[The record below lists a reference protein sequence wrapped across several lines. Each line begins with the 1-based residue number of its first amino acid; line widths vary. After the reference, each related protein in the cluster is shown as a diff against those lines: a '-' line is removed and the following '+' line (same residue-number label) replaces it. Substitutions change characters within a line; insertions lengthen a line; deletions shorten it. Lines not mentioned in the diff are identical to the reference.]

1 MPDDHRHA
9 APERVYDW
17 YWRSSSRP
25 FGRRPLGGSGA
36 TCEVLI
42 DATAL
47 LRAGLAIPCLTYTE
61 GTPAPSPRGLPVMF
75 LGKSIARYQ
84 VIAPRY
90 QQSLCPFRSVCEQA
104 IELASADSEACR
116 RLRGIPGIG
125 PISATAVVAT
135 MGDPKVFK
143 NGRRTEGFSRN
154 VRRAAP
160 TAPCGAIGDARRR
173 SMIHPSDGES
183 TQSRTSLEHRDGSC
197 GPGLIRS
204 GNGVGFHRQKS

>member
-1 MPDDHRHA
+1 IRVNKPLNLLRRTVRLAGVFA
-9 APERVYDW
+9 AYRA
-17 YWRSSSRP
+17 
-25 FGRRPLGGSGA
+25 LGG
-36 TCEVLI
+36 
-42 DATAL
+42 
-47 LRAGLAIPCLTYTE
+47 
-61 GTPAPSPRGLPVMF
+61 
-75 LGKSIARYQ
+75 
-84 VIAPRY
+84 
-90 QQSLCPFRSVCEQA
+90 
-104 IELASADSEACR
+104 
-116 RLRGIPGIG
+116 
-125 PISATAVVAT
+125 TAVVET

-183 TQSRTSLEHRDGSC
+183 TPSRTSLEHRDGSC

>member
-1 MPDDHRHA
+1 M
-9 APERVYDW
+9 
-17 YWRSSSRP
+17 
-25 FGRRPLGGSGA
+25 
-36 TCEVLI
+36 
-42 DATAL
+42 
-47 LRAGLAIPCLTYTE
+47 
-61 GTPAPSPRGLPVMF
+61 
-75 LGKSIARYQ
+75 
-84 VIAPRY
+84 
-90 QQSLCPFRSVCEQA
+90 CEQA
-104 IELASADSEACR
+104 IELASADSAACR
-116 RLRGIPGIG
+116 RLRGIPSIG

-183 TQSRTSLEHRDGSC
+183 TPSRTSLEHRDGSC